1 MLILKTKF
9 QEMFKKIKWFLI
21 ITIIVIVAV
30 VWISN
35 SVINYNTSVLV
46 YDDTT
51 HIPYNKVALLL
62 GTSKNLSSGQ
72 PDQYFANRIKAAV
85 DLYNSH
91 KIEIIVISG
100 DNSKKDYNEPLNM
113 KTELIKQGILEDKI
127 YLDYAG
133 FRTFDSV
140 IRMNKIFGQSSF
152 TIISQKFHNQK
163 AVYIALKNNINAIG
177 FNAKDVDAY
186 NGLKTQLR
194 EKFARVKVF
203 IDMFLGKQPK
213 FLGEKIEIK

>member
-1 MLILKTKF
+1 
-9 QEMFKKIKWFLI
+9 MFKKIKWFI
-21 ITIIVIVAV
+21 FFAIIVIVAI
-30 VWISN
+30 VWYAN
-35 SVINYNTSVLV
+35 SVINNNTSKLV

-51 HIPYNKVALLL
+51 KIPYNKVGLLL
-62 GTSKNLSSGQ
+62 GTSKILNSGQ
-72 PDQYFANRIKAAV
+72 PNQYFANRIIATV
-85 DLYNSH
+85 DLYNAH

-100 DNSKKDYNEPLNM
+100 DNSKKDYNEPLDM
-113 KTELIKQGILEDKI
+113 KNELIKQGIPEDKI

-140 IRMNKIFGQSSF
+140 LRMNKIFGQKSF
-152 TIISQKFHNQK
+152 TIISQKFHNQR
-163 AVYIALKNNINAIG
+163 AVYIALKNKINAIG

-186 NGLKTQLR
+186 NGFKTQLR
-194 EKFARVKVF
+194 EKFARVKVC